1 MKRSTRLVL
10 TTILVIAVAIS
21 LYEIALS
28 LAYKRIENL
37 SAQYGKAILP
47 VMANEIEGKKQTGN
61 MLIETRLLYIKVF
74 EANPDFAKVYVVYN
88 TKLTAI
94 DIGYVQEG
102 RTGGFRY
109 LTRQGGKWTVDTT
122 KAKETVWSNLG
133 VDDGPIWPPYY

>member
-1 MKRSTRLVL
+1 MKRSTRLVF
-10 TTILVIAVAIS
+10 TTLFVIAVAMS
-21 LYEIALS
+21 LYEIVLS
-28 LAYKRIENL
+28 FAYKRVEDL
-37 SAQYGKAILP
+37 SAQYGQAILP
-47 VMANEIEGKKQTGN
+47 VMINEVEDKKQTRN
-61 MLIETRLLYIKVF
+61 MLTETRLLYIKVF

-109 LTRQGGKWTVDTT
+109 LRHQEGKWTIDTT

-133 VDDGPIWPPYY
+133 VEDRPIWPPYY